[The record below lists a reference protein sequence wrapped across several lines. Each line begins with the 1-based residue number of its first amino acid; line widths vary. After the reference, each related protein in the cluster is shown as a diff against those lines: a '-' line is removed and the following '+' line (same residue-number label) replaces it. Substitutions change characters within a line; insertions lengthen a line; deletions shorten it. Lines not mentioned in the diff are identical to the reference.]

1 MQIKEIQIEN
11 FRSIKSE
18 TISFD
23 KKCLILIGKNEAGKS
38 NFLKAIAALFKEYTL
53 SSRDRRKKISNEIIN
68 ERYIQAVFIFSEEDV
83 NKIEKEI
90 LENWPIVKDITFN
103 DNYSLKD
110 YIKFELPCFRYRI
123 DVGDNNNPRFVH
135 LDNKQTVVQ
144 PIGFISEDCNSFS
157 IEPKENNTEIFE
169 LIGAVLSDLYDINPY
184 KCIFWHYDNN
194 LLLPD
199 RVNIQQFVQD
209 PSSCKSLQN
218 VFVMCKRTDI
228 KREFENAIEEDGDYT
243 NLLEQVSKETTKEFR
258 KIWKDFKNTA
268 IELKADGNDILIKV
282 ADNAKYTFSDRSD
295 GFKKFISVLLV
306 LSTRARSNSI
316 GERDIVLIDEPD
328 QSLYPTS
335 AKYLKDEL
343 LKISEKSRVIY
354 STHSQ
359 YMLDPDCIDRHLIVE
374 KKDDITT
381 INRNNVYA
389 PYSDD
394 ELLRRAIG
402 SSIFENLKSKNIIF
416 EGWLDKEVFCKYRGF
431 NKDKRFDSFGI
442 TYLHGINGAST
453 LVSIMILA
461 EKKFVIVADS
471 DKTSVDRRKTFER
484 DYPEYK
490 DCWIAYGDIENSVS
504 TLEDFFQGDYI
515 KESIK
520 TAGHPDFSYNKDKNA
535 IENIEKCF
543 PDKDERQKMKKN
555 LVDNIEKTNIKDAY
569 SLFVNAIYNKLNT
582 L

>member
-1 MQIKEIQIEN
+1 MKIKQIQIEN

-23 KKCLILIGKNEAGKS
+23 KNCLILIGKNESGKS
-38 NFLKAIAALFKEYTL
+38 NFLKAIAALFKEYNL
-53 SSRDRRKKISNEIIN
+53 SSKDKRKKISNEIIN
-68 ERYIQAVFIFSEEDV
+68 ERYIQAEFVFSEEDV
-83 NKIEKEI
+83 NQIKDEI
-90 LENWPIVKDITFN
+90 LSNWPIVKDIKFN

-110 YIKFELPCFRYRI
+110 YIRCELPWFRYRI
-123 DVGDNNNPRFVH
+123 DVGDKKTARFIH
-135 LDNKQTVVQ
+135 LDKMQTVVQ
-144 PIGFISEDCNSFS
+144 PIGYISEDCNSFS

-169 LIGAVLSDLYDINPY
+169 LIESVLSDLYDADPY

-199 RVNIQQFVQD
+199 RVNIQQFVKD
-209 PSSCKSLQN
+209 PLSCKSLQN

-268 IELKADGNDILIKV
+268 IELKADGSDILIKV

-306 LSTRARSNSI
+306 LSTRARSNNI
-316 GERDIVLIDEPD
+316 GERDIILIDEPD

-359 YMLDPDCIDRHLIVE
+359 YMLDTNCIERHLIVK

-381 INRNNVYA
+381 INRDIEYA

-416 EGWLDKEVFCKYRGF
+416 EGWLDKEIFCKYKGF
-431 NKDKRFDSFGI
+431 NKDKRFDSFGA
-442 TYLHGINGAST
+442 TYLHGITGAST
-453 LVSIMILA
+453 LASIMIMA
-461 EKKFVIVADS
+461 EKKFIIIADS
-471 DKTSVDRRKTFER
+471 DKTSEEKRRAFER
-484 DYPEYK
+484 DYPEYIN
-490 DCWIAYGDIENSVS
+490 CWLSYGDTNSS
-504 TLEDFFQGDYI
+504 ILTLEDYYDEEYI
-515 KESIK
+515 EQTIK
-520 TAGHPDFSYNKDKNA
+520 SAGHSDFIFDCNKKAIANIESCIKDKDDRQSVKKTLA
-535 IENIEKCF
+535 ENIEK
-543 PDKDERQKMKKN
+543 R
-555 LVDNIEKTNIKDAY
+555 NIKDTY
-569 SLFVNAIYNKLNT
+569 SVFVDKLFTRLSS

>member
-38 NFLKAIAALFKEYTL
+38 NFLKAIAALFKEYSL
-53 SSRDRRKKISNEIIN
+53 SSKDKRKKISNEIIN
-68 ERYIQAVFIFSEEDV
+68 ERYIQADFIFSEEDV

-123 DVGDNNNPRFVH
+123 DVGDNKTPRFVH

-169 LIGAVLSDLYDINPY
+169 LIESVLSDYYDANPY

-199 RVNIQQFVQD
+199 RVNIQQFVKD

-228 KREFENAIEEDGDYT
+228 KKEFENAIEEDGDYT

-359 YMLDPDCIDRHLIVE
+359 YMLDTNCIERHLVIE

-381 INRNNVYA
+381 INRNIEYA
-389 PYSDD
+389 PFNDD

-402 SSIFENLKSKNIIF
+402 SSIFENLKPKNIIF
-416 EGWLDKEVFCKYRGF
+416 EGWLDKEIFYKYKEF

-442 TYLHGINGAST
+442 TYLHGVTGAST
-453 LVSIMILA
+453 LASILIMA
-461 EKKFVIVADS
+461 EKKFIIVADS
-471 DKTSVDRRKTFER
+471 DKTSMDKRKTFER

-490 DCWIAYGDIENSVS
+490 DSWIAYGDVDNSVS
-504 TLEDFFQGDYI
+504 TLEDFLQEDYI
-515 KESIK
+515 EDSIK
-520 TAGHPDFSYNKDKNA
+520 STGNPNFSYNKNKKA
-535 IENIEKCF
+535 IENIEKNY
-543 PDKDERQKMKKN
+543 PDKDERQKMKKV
-555 LVDNIEKTNIKDAY
+555 LVDNIEKKNIKDSY
-569 SLFVNAIYNKLNT
+569 SVFVNALYNKLTT